1 MISQLDSK
9 VKCACNEQ
17 LPMIENGIDVPLVE
31 VPACV
36 IGTRRARDDSSEGDR
51 KAKILAT
58 QTSNIEEIDGVIP
71 ANQAR
76 SREAQAR
83 LLKAGEQVFASKGY
97 DEAHVGD
104 IAAAAQCSIGS
115 FYRRFR
121 DKEAL
126 FRALHIQF
134 AERIKNNMERFL
146 AMPQWAEA
154 PTHEVL
160 TTLVKNTARVIERH
174 PGFFRA
180 LFQRTLA
187 GAGYAYIP
195 ALRDADDTSGRR
207 LAAFLRGRGEGLS
220 EGLDEACIF
229 GLRTIEAA
237 LIHRGMRAEV
247 TGERAGTPFVIES
260 LTTMLSSYLGV
271 RKP

>member
-9 VKCACNEQ
+9 VKCACNEHS
-17 LPMIENGIDVPLVE
+17 PVIENGIDVPLVG
-31 VPACV
+31 AFRLCHWNA
-36 IGTRRARDDSSEGDR
+36 ARSGRFERGAR
-51 KAKILAT
+51 KAKIVAN
-58 QTSNIEEIDGVIP
+58 QVSNIEDIDGVIP

-83 LLKAGEQVFASKGY
+83 LLKAGEQVFARKGY

-134 AERIKNNMERFL
+134 AERIKNNMDRFL
-146 AMPQWAEA
+146 AMPWADK
-154 PTHEVL
+154 PTYEIL
-160 TTLVKNTARVIERH
+160 ATLVKNTARVIERH

-187 GAGYAYIP
+187 GAGHIYIP
-195 ALRDADDTSGRR
+195 ALRAADEHSGRQ
-207 LAAFLRGRGEGLS
+207 LAAFLQARGEGLS
-220 EGLDEACIF
+220 EDLEEACTF

-237 LIHRGMRAEV
+237 LIHRGMRTEV
-247 TGERAGTPFVIES
+247 TGERAGTPFVIDG
-260 LTTMLSSYLGV
+260 LTTMLASYLGI
-271 RKP
+271 RKT